1 MVAAEDKESFSITIT
16 MERPRGDITTLLDLT
31 DRDDQDTYFF
41 PIDPDVSWFSRNK
54 DRRYSPFVPCV
65 QEFPYRGPASFGQRI
80 SFDLTSQTSGD
91 IVFTAILQVKLAH
104 WLNKTAQLQL
114 QSETFEYVNP
124 TEAWF
129 YANSLGTALIAKAE
143 LEIGG
148 KTIEEFDGDFT
159 AVYSALFPELNSQVS
174 TALDMYGRVSMDR
187 LLEWKERAIFPTED
201 GTIHCNLPFFFQRT
215 RLREYLPLVACSE
228 GTARLHITFRPF
240 KDLVRQARGFRDS
253 CDSVPLES
261 TIQVYDRS
269 FPYDKI
275 VSLTTD
281 ISEPMFESVRLITY
295 GALLDGKVRAAMIRK
310 PFEIM
315 HREVQTFFFTEPLK
329 YAIVK
334 QTSENLIR
342 IQLPLEANHPLEE
355 IIWFIRRKGTSQ
367 NNEWTNFSS
376 VLEREYDRTYNPRQS
391 LLVSAKI
398 QANGIDVISAEE
410 QYFRQQIGF
419 AHRGGSVSYN
429 NFIYGYSFARRPGD
443 IHQPS
448 GTLNASRLQSLR
460 LILDVRSPGGS
471 FEKEW
476 EVKVFCLGINWL
488 RFQNGLANSMFQ
500 D

>member
-1 MVAAEDKESFSITIT
+1 

-41 PIDPDVSWFSRNK
+41 PVDPDVSWFSRNK
-54 DRRYSPFVPCV
+54 DRRYTPFVPCV

-80 SFDLTSQTSGD
+80 SFDLTTQTSGD
-91 IVFTAILQVKLAH
+91 IVFAAVLQVKLAH

-114 QSETFEYVNP
+114 QNQMYEYVSP
-124 TEAWF
+124 TTAWY

-148 KTIEEFDGDFT
+148 ATIEEFDGDFT
-159 AVYSALFPELNSQVS
+159 TVFSALFPDLNSQIS
-174 TALDMYGRVSMDR
+174 TGFDMYGRVSIDR
-187 LLEWKERAIFPTED
+187 LLTWPQRAVFPTED
-201 GTIHCNLPFFFQRT
+201 GTIHCTLPFFFQRT
-215 RLREYLPLVACSE
+215 RLREYLPLVACNE

-240 KDLVRQARGFRDS
+240 SEVVRQARGYRDS
-253 CDSVPLES
+253 CESVPLNT
-261 TIQVYDRS
+261 TIQVYDRTYP
-269 FPYDKI
+269 FDQI
-275 VSLTTD
+275 VTLNTEAA
-281 ISEPMFESVRLITY
+281 EPMFESVRLITY
-295 GALLDGKVRAAMIRK
+295 GALLDGNVRAAMIRQ

-334 QTSENLIR
+334 NTPENLIR

-355 IIWFIRRKGTSQ
+355 IVWFIRRKGVAQ
-367 NNEWTNFSS
+367 NNEWSNFSS
-376 VLEREYDRTYNPRQS
+376 VIEREYDATYNPRQS
-391 LLVSAKI
+391 LLVYAKL
-398 QANGIDVISAEE
+398 QANGIDVIGAEE

-419 AHRGGSVSYN
+419 AHRGGVIGYN
-429 NFIYGYSFARRPGD
+429 NFVYGYSFARRPGD

-448 GTLNASRLQSLR
+448 GTFNASRLQSLR
-460 LILDVRSPGGS
+460 LILDVRPPGGS
-471 FEKEW
+471 FEKDW

-488 RFQNGLANSMFQ
+488 RFQNGIANKMFT